1 MDRSAFTV
9 RRYVVPPRSERAYA
23 QAEWR
28 DALVVVESGSIELE
42 AINGLRQKFVTGDV
56 LTLTRLRLIRNR
68 NPVTAVLS
76 ATSRIRRRRSSIEVW
91 RPLVS

>member
-9 RRYVVPPRSERAYA
+9 RKYVVPPRSERVYA

-56 LTLTRLRLIRNR
+56 LTLTRTRLRVIRNR
-68 NPVTAVLS
+68 NRVTAVLS
-76 ATSRIRRRRSSIEVW
+76 ATSRIRRRRSSIEV
-91 RPLVS
+91 